1 MNGFPTGR
9 FDPRR
14 FRNLVLIGARAAGKS
29 RAARIAASRTG
40 WKRVST
46 DERLEARLGPI
57 PDFVAR
63 HGWEA
68 FRDEE
73 TIELGSI
80 AGEGLVVDCGGGVLE
95 RPRNLALLRGLGAVV
110 WIRVPL
116 AVIEAR
122 LGRSKHRDRRPP
134 LLPGA
139 RDAAAEIPEVL
150 ARRTP
155 AYREAADA
163 EVWSDGDS
171 EAGEQLVTAHF
182 GPRLAVVAA
191 AGEDPTRTPEQ
202 VTAEAFGDAGPL
214 DVVELRWDGFA
225 RAGFDDAR
233 LRAVIESLA
242 PRRRERLIVTVRS
255 PEEGGRFEGTEEE
268 RGRLLVEA
276 ARAGAGFVDLEAS
289 ADRRSGWTLSRRLRA
304 AAPAV
309 RILGSVHDF
318 AGCPS
323 DLGSVADGMD
333 SMDGGAGPAVR
344 KLAVRTR
351 SFDDLARVGRFLRDA
366 RSNSRCAIGI
376 GLGGRGAALRVAAG
390 ALGGALATYAPP
402 AGGVRTAPGQLDSK
416 TVRSRAR
423 RWGRHLVAPVPV
435 YGVVGHPVGHSL
447 SPPMH
452 EAAFRA
458 ANLEATYRKFAAPPA
473 ELGSFLDAARLLGVS
488 GLNVTVPHKTAVLDL
503 LDEVDPETRRI
514 GAVNTIVRV
523 GSRLV
528 GRNTDASGAMR
539 ALEEA
544 FRGGRLDGRRVT
556 VIGAGGS
563 ARALLSGLLAR
574 RARPIVV
581 SRDDGKAAR
590 LAREFG
596 VETAPWGDR
605 ERLSGEAL
613 VNATPVG
620 MRGGPG
626 GDGWR
631 QARAAPDGT
640 IAGHDVIFD
649 LVYEPRRTALLR
661 RAGVLGKRIVPG
673 LAMLVFQAEAAFAA
687 WTGLDGMG
695 PEMQRAV
702 GRASALRRETQGAG

>member
-1 MNGFPTGR
+1 MNRLPTGR

-14 FRNLVLIGARAAGKS
+14 FPNIVLVGGRAAGKS
-29 RAARIAASRTG
+29 RAARFAARRTG

-46 DERLEARLGPI
+46 DDRLEARLGPI
-57 PDFVAR
+57 TRFVSR

-68 FRDEE
+68 FREEE
-73 TIELGSI
+73 TSELAAI
-80 AGEGLVVDCGGGVLE
+80 VGEGLIVDCGGGALE
-95 RPRNLALLRGLGAVV
+95 RPGNPALMQRLGSIV
-110 WIRVPL
+110 WIRATL
-116 AVIEAR
+116 ATMRERLAR
-122 LGRSKHRDRRPP
+122 SPDDFARPP

-139 RDAAAEIPEVL
+139 TDSVSEAAEVL
-150 ARRTP
+150 AHRKP
-155 AYREAADA
+155 IYREATDA
-163 EVWSDGDS
+163 EVWSDNTG
-171 EAGEQLVTAHF
+171 EAGDRLVASHF
-182 GPRLAVVAA
+182 GPRIAIVVASGTRPA
-191 AGEDPTRTPEQ
+191 ARPEQ
-202 VTAEAFGDAGPL
+202 ATADAFSVAGPL
-214 DVVELRWDGFA
+214 DLVELRWDGFA
-225 RAGFDDAR
+225 RAGLRAAR

-255 PEEGGRFEGTEEE
+255 PEEGGRFEGPEEE

-318 AGCPS
+318 AGPPP
-323 DLGSVADGMD
+323 DPAALAAAMD
-333 SMDGGAGPAVR
+333 PMDGGAGPAIR
-344 KLAVRTR
+344 KVAVRTR
-351 SFDDLARVGRFLRDA
+351 SFADLARIGRFLRDA
-366 RSNSRCAIGI
+366 DRARRPVIGI
-376 GLGGRGAALRVAAG
+376 GLGGRGSALRVAAG
-390 ALGGALATYAPP
+390 SLRSAVATYAPP
-402 AGGVRTAPGQLDSK
+402 AGGVATAPGQLDANA
-416 TVRSRAR
+416 VRSRYR

-458 ANLEATYRKFAAPPA
+458 ADLEATYRKFAVPPT
-473 ELGSFLDAARLLGVS
+473 ELGSFLEVARLLGVS

-544 FRGGRLDGRRVT
+544 FPGGRLDGRRVT

-626 GDGWR
+626 GDGWS

-661 RAGVLGKRIVPG
+661 RAEILGKRIVPG

-702 GRASALRRETQGAG
+702 ERASALRQETQGAG